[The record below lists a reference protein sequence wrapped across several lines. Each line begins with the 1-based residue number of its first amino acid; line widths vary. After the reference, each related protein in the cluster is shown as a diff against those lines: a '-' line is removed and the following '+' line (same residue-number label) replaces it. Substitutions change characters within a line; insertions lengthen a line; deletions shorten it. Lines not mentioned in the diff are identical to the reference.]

1 MAAMLFPAIIIL
13 STCLAIGMVVGAV
26 SFRRGIQWSWRWI
39 VWPLVASFGL
49 SVAILSVVGS
59 AALDVNE
66 SALIALFIIF
76 VLASALTAAPFLL
89 GACLAFHLM
98 KPK

>member
-1 MAAMLFPAIIIL
+1 MLFPAIIIL
-13 STCLAIGMVVGAV
+13 STCLAVGVAV
-26 SFRRGIQWSWRWI
+26 GVASLRRGIQWSWRWI

-66 SALIALFIIF
+66 SAWIALFIF
-76 VLASALTAAPFLL
+76 FLLASALTAAPFLL
-89 GACLAFHLM
+89 GAWLTFRLM
-98 KPK
+98 KSK